1 MKTCV
6 YFPPEKSNLAYF
18 FVTDD
23 VSKSSHC
30 QILLIDWFLIKINQ
44 DFSKWR
50 IIALRWN
57 NIQMRECW
65 VLNKYNFFHK
75 KKTIDYVKKW
85 FLKLAN
91 FMGYSK
97 VNSVQE
103 ACTKC
108 ILENRISE
116 NWIYQKV
123 SSDWNFWFG
132 QNGQGGNI

>member
-1 MKTCV
+1 
-6 YFPPEKSNLAYF
+6 
-18 FVTDD
+18 
-23 VSKSSHC
+23 
-30 QILLIDWFLIKINQ
+30 
-44 DFSKWR
+44 
-50 IIALRWN
+50 
-57 NIQMRECW
+57 MRECW

-108 ILENRISE
+108 ILENRISK

-123 SSDWNFWFG
+123 SNDGNFWFG